1 MNCEAER
8 EFLEGLREL
17 TLKTGIAIAG
27 CGCCGS
33 PYLVEIN
40 KDSLTDDVRYGY
52 GYADELTWI
61 SSPNQWGRENYKGN
75 LFFRA

>member
-1 MNCEAER
+1 MNSEAER
-8 EFLEGLREL
+8 EFLQGLREL

-52 GYADELTWI
+52 GCADELTWI
-61 SSPNQWGRENYKGN
+61 SSPNQWGRENYRGN